1 MMFEPGD
8 AVTFDDEDG
17 RPQCRYRV
25 VSVEPEGGEVVVRMV
40 PVVEPAKDG
49 EEAEA

>member
-25 VSVEPEGGEVVVRMV
+25 VSVESEEGALVVRMV
-40 PVVEPAKDG
+40 LVMDPAKDG